1 MSNKVVYTRVFL
13 SQLGKST
20 NLISVN
26 EHIPLWWSNTRKN
39 RDNGLRLTAEGLSM
53 IQGLDIQIYDIP
65 FPKEMSL
72 TSEVLVYLDEFINC
86 PYYISRNSIVV
97 TSERKAVELTLFSGD
112 IRRYGIIKAM
122 KKDRVKTEYEE

>member
-1 MSNKVVYTRVFL
+1 MSNKVIYTRVFL